1 MNDQTHNENES
12 NPGSSTWSEAATV
25 IWQKN
30 NSSKG
35 DVPEKKG
42 SIFSFD
48 FQSPDEIPGTLI
60 QNRFELK
67 NLIGKGSFGKVFL
80 AEDKTLGRLVAL
92 KVSKYHLDDFQF
104 SETFLD
110 EAKKLARLDHP
121 NIVPVYDVHNT
132 PEGKF
137 FIVSKYLEGGT
148 LSKAMEKKTGDVEWA
163 CDTVAKI
170 ADGLHHA
177 HVRGLIHRDI
187 KPGNIL
193 MDNQGNP
200 CIVDFG
206 LALADESIGIQEG
219 LLGTPM
225 YMSPEQALEEG
236 HRVDSRS
243 DIYSLGLILYE
254 LLTGKKPFY
263 AQSTSEILEL
273 VKKAEITPPSYL
285 KSNLHEELERI
296 CLKALSTKV
305 NDRYSTAIDFAEDL
319 RSWKT
324 KSVGISEQISGSNGN
339 SENSLKKAKLT
350 QIVYKGLRS
359 FEDSDSDFFMDL
371 LPGPRDRDGLPHILG
386 FWKKEIEARENT
398 FRVGV
403 IYGPSGCG
411 KSSLVKAG
419 LIPRLSKDV
428 LPIYLE
434 ASQSN
439 TEDNILK
446 LLKSKISDLP
456 QSFKL
461 KEVIRQIRKKRPLGQ
476 NKKLLLIVDQFEQW
490 LYSRD
495 LVKDSNLIQA
505 LRQVDGLAI
514 QVILLV
520 RDDFMFPVN
529 RLMGLLELEI
539 QENRNFTMMDLF
551 PISHACK
558 VLKLFGQALNC
569 LPEGEISKKQEK
581 FIQESIESISVEG
594 KIVPARLAI
603 FADMIKSKSW
613 EMKSIRAVG
622 GVEGLGVQFLEE
634 LFVRQSAPNL
644 CKAYEFEVRK
654 VLQALLPKQDAS
666 IKGASLSLQEMAK
679 VSGYD
684 LASREFQ
691 QLIQILDKE
700 LRLISPV
707 GFKESEDVN
716 KLNYQLSH
724 DYLVPSIK
732 EWLLRKQKESPRG
745 RAEILLEERAKSFSQ
760 THENRQLP
768 TLAQFLSILWHT
780 KANIWNDSQRKM
792 MRKCGRYYLKR
803 LLLLLFA
810 VVLVSLFFTRIV
822 GDIQSRALVE
832 RLLDSNFDEVPDIV
846 SEMKKYSSRI
856 VPLLNAENKI
866 TAQKNNDFKAIRLS
880 LGLLPFDPSQC
891 EFLFAYLLKANPT
904 ELRVLIESLRPYK
917 EILKPRL
924 WNVLVEAESEGET
937 KYIRAA
943 NALAVY
949 FPDDPKWNE
958 FSSILAEKIVQENP
972 LFLKTWKDAFFAIRN
987 FLIPHLVN
995 VFNEIGEGTESKRLL
1010 AANLLADYA
1019 SNRPEIIAELMLS
1032 SGSDFFY
1039 VFLPSAKIH
1048 KQECLSIFEREFS
1061 KEIYVDQSTQLREKN
1076 ASRQANAAVA
1086 MVLLGEAQKI
1096 WPLFRHT
1103 VTPTVRSF
1111 LIHRF
1116 SSFGVDPFLVVS
1128 RLKEEKDA
1136 SGRRALLLTLGEY
1149 DEDILR
1155 KINSSGYIA
1164 DMRKIYEED
1173 PDPGIHAS
1181 VEWLLKSW
1189 ADDDYLGTINDSW
1202 AKNNQRKFDDNL
1214 ANLKHTFDFKNNNSR
1229 KWFVNSQGQTMVALP
1244 SPAEFVMG
1252 APTFEYGYA
1261 GNEKQHR
1268 KKISRSILM
1277 ASKPVTLSQFE
1288 KMYLGYRERFSE
1300 KKFGRADD
1308 LPVIAVSW
1316 FDAAKYCNWLSKQE
1330 NIPEEQWCY
1339 QIQGLNFRMKPNYLS
1354 LAGYRLPTET
1364 EMEFAIRA
1372 NSTTARFYG
1381 DGDALLDKYAWYL
1394 KNSQEMPWPV
1404 GSLKPNDF
1412 GLFDTLGNCWC
1423 WCNDDYRN
1431 YPEDDVVSD
1440 DKEISINVHPN
1451 INRILR
1457 GGGFYFPASYLRSS
1471 YRNNTLPTT
1480 RNVYAGFRL
1489 VRTVAPQ

>member
-1 MNDQTHNENES
+1 MNEQTHNENES

-92 KVSKYHLDDFQF
+92 KVSKYHLDDFKF

-121 NIVPVYDVHNT
+121 NIVPVYDVHST

-148 LSKAMEKKTGDVEWA
+148 LSKAMEEKTGDVEWA

-206 LALADESIGIQEG
+206 LALADESIGNQEG

-273 VKKAEITPPSYL
+273 VKKAEITPPCDL

-296 CLKALSTKV
+296 CLKALSPKV

-319 RSWKT
+319 RSWKN
-324 KSVGISEQISGSNGN
+324 KPVEFREQIAGSNGN
-339 SENSLKKAKLT
+339 SENSLKNAKRT

-428 LPIYLE
+428 LPIYME
-434 ASQSN
+434 ASPSN
-439 TEDNILK
+439 TEENILK

-456 QSFKL
+456 QSLKL
-461 KEVIRQIRKKRPLGQ
+461 KDVIRQIRKKRPLGQ

-495 LVKDSNLIQA
+495 LLKDSNLIQA

-569 LPEGEISKKQEK
+569 LPEGEISKKHEK

-594 KIVPARLAI
+594 KVVPARLAI

-634 LFVRQSAPNL
+634 IFVGPSAPSL
-644 CKAYEFEVRK
+644 FKAHGVEVRK
-654 VLQALLPKQDAS
+654 VLQGLLPEQGVS
-666 IKGASLSLQEMAK
+666 IKGGCLSIQEMAK

-707 GFKESEDVN
+707 GFKESQEVN

-745 RAEILLEERAKSFSQ
+745 RAELLLEERAKSFS
-760 THENRQLP
+760 HKPESRRLP
-768 TLAQFLSILWHT
+768 TFGQYASILWYT
-780 KANIWNDSQRKM
+780 KSYEWSALQRKM
-792 MRKCGRYYLKR
+792 MQAANQFYLKR
-803 LLLLLFA
+803 LLFGTVLLFVA
-810 VVLVSLFFTRIV
+810 GYFYLQILGKTKSK
-822 GDIQSRALVE
+822 GLVE
-832 RLLDSNFDEVPDIV
+832 KLLSANLEEVPAIVLEMRPYSRSVLPILETESQKAFLKSDIPKMV
-846 SEMKKYSSRI
+846 RSSIALLPTSSSNLDYLSKY
-856 VPLLNAENKI
+856 LLNAKPEELNILISALEPFKDQI
-866 TAQKNNDFKAIRLS
+866 TT
-880 LGLLPFDPSQC
+880 GLWDRIVRDDRAETEFLRVASALASFDPSN
-891 EFLFAYLLKANPT
+891 LKW
-904 ELRVLIESLRPYK
+904 L
-917 EILKPRL
+917 
-924 WNVLVEAESEGET
+924 
-937 KYIRAA
+937 
-943 NALAVY
+943 ALAQALV
-949 FPDDPKWNE
+949 DRLV
-958 FSSILAEKIVQENP
+958 SENP
-972 LFLKTWKDAFFAIRN
+972 LFLKIWKESFAPIKS
-987 FLIPHLVN
+987 FLVPPL
-995 VFNEIGEGTESKRLL
+995 KRVLQEKGVSSDSRKII
-1010 AANLLADYA
+1010 AANILADYV
-1019 SNRPEIIAELMLS
+1019 SNSPEDLADLIMN
-1032 SGSDFFY
+1032 SDEALFAI
-1039 VFLPSAKIH
+1039 FLPVAKQNLRACIPY
-1048 KQECLSIFEREFS
+1048 FELELD
-1061 KEIYVDQSTQLREKN
+1061 KDVYVDQSTNLREKN
-1076 ASRQANAAVA
+1076 AARQANAAVFL
-1086 MVLLGEAQKI
+1086 MLHGRTQKV
-1096 WPLFRHT
+1096 WPLFKHGMI
-1103 VTPTVRSF
+1103 PSVRSF
-1111 LIHRF
+1111 LIHRVA
-1116 SSFGVDPFLVVS
+1116 SFKVNPSVVLARVS
-1128 RLKEEKDA
+1128 EEKDVSA
-1136 SGRRALLLTLGEY
+1136 RRALYLLLGEY
-1149 DEDILR
+1149 DLA
-1155 KINSSGYIA
+1155 SFQG
-1164 DMRKIYEED
+1164 EEKDLLIKNLQNVYKND
-1173 PDPGIHAS
+1173 PDPGIHSS
-1181 VEWLLKSW
+1181 VEWLLKTW
-1189 ADDDYLGTINDSW
+1189 DEADFVETINQEW
-1202 AKNNQRKFDDNL
+1202 AKSF
-1214 ANLKHTFDFKNNNSR
+1214 AVISTGPKN
-1229 KWFVNSQGQTMVALP
+1229 WMINSQGQTLVKLP
-1244 SPAEFVMG
+1244 LPGEFMMG
-1252 APTFEYGYA
+1252 SPTFEQGNSL
-1261 GNEKQHR
+1261 NEKQH
-1268 KKISRSILM
+1268 KVGIPRSIVM
-1277 ASKPVTLSQFE
+1277 ANKPVTLDQFE
-1288 KMYLGYRERFSE
+1288 KMVPGYRGRYSER
-1300 KKFGRADD
+1300 KFGRSGD

-1316 FDAAKYCNWLSKQE
+1316 FEAAKYCNWLNQQE
-1330 NIPEEQWCY
+1330 NIPEDQWCY
-1339 QIQGLNFRMKPNYLS
+1339 EIKGASTRLKTDYLS
-1354 LAGYRLPTET
+1354 LKGYRLPTEA
-1364 EMEFAIRA
+1364 EMEFAIRS
-1372 NSTTARFYG
+1372 NTTSARFYG
-1381 DGDALLDKYAWYL
+1381 DGDTLLEKYAWYL

-1412 GLFDTLGNCWC
+1412 GLFDVLGNCWC
-1423 WCNDDYRN
+1423 WCNDAYKK
-1431 YPEDDVVSD
+1431 YPDTDFSEDREFSLWA
-1440 DKEISINVHPN
+1440 HPN
-1451 INRILR
+1451 INRIIR
-1457 GGGFYFPASYLRSS
+1457 GGGFYFPAPYLRSS
-1471 YRNNTLPTT
+1471 YRENILPTS
-1480 RNVYAGFRL
+1480 RDIFAGFR
-1489 VRTVAPQ
+1489 VVKTIDP